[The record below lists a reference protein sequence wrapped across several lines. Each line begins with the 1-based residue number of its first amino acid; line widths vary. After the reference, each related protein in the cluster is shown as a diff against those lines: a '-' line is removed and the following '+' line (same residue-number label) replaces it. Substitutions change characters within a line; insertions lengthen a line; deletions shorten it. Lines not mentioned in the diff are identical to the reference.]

1 MDAYGTARL
10 AAKEAQ
16 SAIVARICEDF
27 NLTPVLARAHYE
39 QMARSFADYGQ
50 VATEPGELCYLAV
63 DANEPSGKPI
73 LACRKVQ
80 VRLELAAVEDQGVLR
95 DSGLAAMRQQRLARL
110 ARQAQVQGGLL
121 TVEDL
126 AYLTCSS
133 PATVKRDLAACR
145 RRDVAV
151 PTRGQIKD
159 IGPGLSHKALVVELY
174 LWGLQFTDIES
185 RTRHS
190 EASIKRYLADFRQIA
205 ALYARGA
212 KIPEIRAATGRSA
225 ALIAEYIGL
234 YERARREFPAAPR
247 LYELLDVHRART
259 KKGGRR

>member
-10 AAKEAQ
+10 AAKDAE

-39 QMARSFADYGQ
+39 QMARYFADFGRM
-50 VATEPGELCYLAV
+50 ALAPGELVYLAV
-63 DANEPSGKPI
+63 ASDEPPGKPI
-73 LACRKVQ
+73 IGCRKVQ
-80 VRLELAAVEDQGVLR
+80 VALELAAAEDQVVLR
-95 DSGLAAMRQQRLARL
+95 ERGLAAMRQQRLARL

-133 PATVKRDLAACR
+133 TATVKRDLAECR
-145 RRDVAV
+145 GREIAV
-151 PTRGQIKD
+151 PTRGQIRD
-159 IGPGLSHKALVVELY
+159 IGPGISHKAQVVQLY
-174 LWGLQFTDIES
+174 LWGLQFTDIER

-190 EASIKRYLADFRQIA
+190 EDSIRRYLADFRQIA

-212 KIPEIRAATGRSA
+212 SIPEIRAATGRSA
-225 ALIAEYIGL
+225 SVIGEYIGI

-247 LYELLDVHRART
+247 LRELLDPARRT

>member
-10 AAKEAQ
+10 AAKDAE

-39 QMARSFADYGQ
+39 QMARYFSDFGHMALQ
-50 VATEPGELCYLAV
+50 PGELVYLAV
-63 DANEPSGKPI
+63 ASDEPPGKPI
-73 LACRKVQ
+73 IACRKVQ
-80 VRLELAAVEDQGVLR
+80 VALELAAPEDHEVLR
-95 DSGLAAMRQQRLARL
+95 ERGLAAMRRQRLARL

-126 AYLTCSS
+126 AYVTCSS
-133 PATVKRDLAACR
+133 TATVKRDLAECR
-145 RRDVAV
+145 AKEIAV
-151 PTRGQIKD
+151 PTRGQIRD
-159 IGPGLSHKALVVELY
+159 IGPGISHKARVVQLY
-174 LWGLQFTDIES
+174 LWGLQFTEIER

-190 EASIKRYLADFRQIA
+190 EDAIRRYLLDFRQIA

-212 KIPEIRAATGRSA
+212 SIPEIRAATGRSA
-225 ALIAEYIGL
+225 GVIGEYIGI

-247 LYELLDVHRART
+247 LRELLDAQARRQ
-259 KKGGRR
+259 KKGGRG

>member
-1 MDAYGTARL
+1 MDVYGTARL
-10 AAKEAQ
+10 AAKDAE

-39 QMARSFADYGQ
+39 QMARYFSEFGH
-50 VATEPGELCYLAV
+50 VALQPGELCYLAV
-63 DANEPSGKPI
+63 ASEEPPGKPI
-73 LACRKVQ
+73 IACRKVQ
-80 VRLELAAVEDQGVLR
+80 VSLGLATPEDHEVLR
-95 DSGLAAMRQQRLARL
+95 VEGLAAMRQQRLARL

-121 TVEDL
+121 TVEYL

-133 PATVKRDLAACR
+133 TATVKRDLAECR
-145 RRDVAV
+145 AMELAV
-151 PTRGQIKD
+151 PTRGQIRD
-159 IGPGLSHKALVVELY
+159 IGPGVSHKAQVVQLY
-174 LWGLQFTDIES
+174 LWGLQFTEIER

-190 EASIKRYLADFRQIA
+190 EDSIRRYLADFRQIA

-212 KIPEIRAATGRSA
+212 SIPEIRVATGRSVGV
-225 ALIAEYIGL
+225 IGEYIGI

-247 LYELLDVHRART
+247 LHDLLDPARRT